1 MNKLG
6 YFLPEKEI
14 EFLLEMYIISIVII
28 AIGQA
33 PIIPSLFKLRFLLI
47 FIVTDLFISL
57 FYVFDCLLLRII
69 FPSLSKSLI

>member
-1 MNKLG
+1 M
-6 YFLPEKEI
+6 PEKEI

-33 PIIPSLFKLRFLLI
+33 PIIPSILKLGFPLV

-57 FYVFDCLLLRII
+57 FYIVDCLLLRII
-69 FPSLSKSLI
+69 FPSLSKSLM